1 MNQQSRS
8 NYAGY
13 GTTSAP
19 RKKIAVT
26 YAIRD
31 KVEKLNRSGVNKLLL
46 VDGANKKRALYSAGR
61 DAIIRCWDV
70 SNNEHIGEEVG

>member
-1 MNQQSRS
+1 MNQQKRS
-8 NYAGY
+8 NYAY

-31 KVEKLNRSGVNKLLL
+31 ELEKLNRSGVNKLLL
-46 VDGANKKRALYSAGR
+46 VNEAEKKRTLYSAGR
-61 DAIIRCWDV
+61 DSIIRCWDV
-70 SNNEHIGEEVG
+70 SNNENIGEEVG